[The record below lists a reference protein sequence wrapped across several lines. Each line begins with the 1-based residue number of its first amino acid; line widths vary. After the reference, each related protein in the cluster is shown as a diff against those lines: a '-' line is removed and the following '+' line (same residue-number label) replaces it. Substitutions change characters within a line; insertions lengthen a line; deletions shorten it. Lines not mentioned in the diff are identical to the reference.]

1 MRGSSDTITLR
12 FPRETEYL
20 PLLRLILGGIGV
32 RKNLSLDA
40 VDDIQL
46 AVDNLI
52 AEDRNSIDDLSMTV
66 VLEEQAL
73 RISLGRLRS
82 ADLYNTLRRGEVPES
97 AQDRCLDVCL
107 LLRSLV
113 NSYEVQELSQG
124 MFAVEMLRRTE

>member
-1 MRGSSDTITLR
+1 MRGSPDIITLR

-20 PLLRLILGGIGV
+20 PVLRLILGGIGV

-97 AQDRCLDVCL
+97 AQDHCLDVCL

-113 NSYEVQELSQG
+113 NSYEVKDLSQG